1 LNVGPL
7 YRLRLVTP
15 RLELRLGSH
24 QELLALAQ
32 LAKEGVHPPA
42 EMPFAVAW
50 TDRIGEED
58 FVQSVVEY
66 HDATL
71 RDWKPEDW
79 RLNLLVFTSGELAGS
94 QSISA
99 EHLATQREVSTGSW
113 LGKRFQ
119 RQGLGTEMRAAV
131 LELAFRELGAAKAT
145 SGAIVGNEA
154 SKRVSEKLGYS
165 ITGTSTVS
173 PRGEPLMHYD
183 LLINKDAWLAPVPV
197 EILGLGACLPL
208 FGISESS

>member
-7 YRLRLVTP
+7 YRLRLLTP

-131 LELAFRELGAAKAT
+131 LELAFRKLGAAKAT
-145 SGAIVGNEA
+145 SGAIVGSEA